1 MAVSK
6 FVQRKVEEERSRS
19 SSADMPG
26 KGTVSP
32 FVQMKAEQ
40 EKARQQYA
48 EELRPL
54 LTEQHSIAMSQRA
67 KSGSFGGSGGGRR
80 YTQGFT
86 GKRWSTHNEGDR
98 ISELLLGSQN
108 GGKQEPEP
116 LSWRDIFA
124 SYLGGGDSSL
134 PANNTTAAIQG
145 IRQNEESIRK
155 DIANREQIEQRKTER
170 QRELAALSRVHPWI
184 ASAASVGSSMLGGT
198 DILQQL
204 VDMNAVGESIPR
216 ENLSPSEATETIRG
230 GVSQDMGTVGKLLY
244 GTVMSGVDS
253 VTAGALGGGVPF
265 VGGGILAGNA
275 ASSTMNDIKAK
286 GGSDQQAVIG
296 GVASG
301 VFEALFEN
309 LSIGQL
315 DALKE
320 LPVDSAKTLIQNLVK
335 SMVTNASEEAAT
347 ELANTIFDSLY
358 MKELSSYSLAVKR
371 YLANGAS
378 ETEARDRAKKDAA
391 LQIAESALSGA
402 LMGVG
407 MGAVGSGIG
416 ALNNGTWQDSSR
428 LNAQKDGIAPGD
440 TGIPLETETP
450 ATGRETAHGEAA
462 ESGIIPFDSSE
473 AQNLTSAKGVVNGY
487 GMSFRQFIDNA
498 KSLGNAVRF
507 YFGKVSDTLG
517 AQIRT
522 VVGKNVSGYNIV
534 MRSDEV
540 SHTLRSHGNE
550 TYEAKRGQLAVT
562 PDALARLPEI
572 FNHPDEIVLLDK
584 KDYAGRTAF
593 EARKWI
599 DGYMVAVVGISDGK
613 HSIEVDSVRIINKKA
628 PPATVDETGT
638 SPDHTSETGGRPALS
653 DTTIPQRDG
662 AVNKEA
668 AVPTSDG
675 QASPK
680 GTVDTVVSS
689 ATSETTIP
697 QEAGAVNGE
706 PGSRAEMYVQRLE
719 RRGVAPVQAEQMGMW
734 LAETERG
741 GRLTAMQAQ
750 MIEGEPEA
758 RALLEILRARNDTKN
773 TAGGISDGQEAG
785 AQPQSG
791 GGDDLHSGD
800 RGRVPGVGTGGEA
813 GGLAGAAEGRINPD
827 QLRTAG
833 ERQNRVHALRPE
845 PVSTRAL
852 GLTTGTEEATVMRV
866 PPQAYDAQLQAA
878 ERSFQAAGYQANFV
892 IGQLRVNTRSGTVRV
907 NGAVQGTQVY
917 IRADDPNWTVDQIA
931 NHERFHIEAARDPGL
946 VKRVR
951 EKILSRFSEEQFNRV
966 VETYI
971 QKLRGIIDIPENGTQ
986 AERDAALMDILEE
999 IFADAYGNKNSFTPE
1014 TAQYMETVRETVR
1027 DWSGARPQET
1037 AAATERTTGPPSERY
1052 SYAGDVSGLNT
1063 PESYATIETNQLNKG
1078 EISNERYQTEED
1090 REAFRGRCAQARYR
1104 IEETG
1109 DTAYGYRPVHL
1120 RSAQQ
1125 NARSVQEELGRLGV
1139 PCFIHDGEIEANK
1152 DGRTFRHATGEA
1164 ATLDKSVVGISNTV
1178 SLPARN
1184 VAGHEAF
1191 HYWSR
1196 GIRGQEYAELLLDN
1210 LDFSSEDVR
1219 YYASIVQEDHFE
1231 GKIDLSDDMQRARYL
1246 EELCAYLSGDIH
1258 EGAHEAELRR
1268 MFRDYDA
1275 VKAAWEALAAR
1286 EEQLGDM
1293 RYEYAVERG
1302 DLASAEDMLGQ
1313 KAVERGYT
1321 GDDSWRMNH
1330 RAPKRGDDTAVEF
1343 YQLDRAYG
1351 EDIYGQQAADWYGD
1365 GYDFDQ
1371 KAAAVIRRA
1380 KGDPDALVDVY
1391 RAVPKTVQD
1400 THLRNGDWVTITR
1413 EYAVMHGSR
1422 ELGGDFRII
1431 REKVPA
1437 KYLYGNGDS
1446 IHEYGYDNG
1455 RGQVYQ
1461 NAVGNAKEA
1470 GVTYDDSGRLIP
1482 LSERYDPNNADPRYS
1497 AEGGERRKTARDT
1510 LRQKLEEMF
1519 PAGKGSKREMNTLIR
1534 DVIDGGGT
1542 SLSTQERMDRAF
1554 NTLLE
1559 TARVQDA
1566 VDSDAA
1572 EVAGELRGR
1581 RIYVPAEVKAEF
1593 GRNWKR
1599 TIRHA
1604 FSVGIYLTNDVNA
1617 SDVETVYEKLS
1628 TRFAGPFVEGVTDRA
1643 AMIETMIH
1651 VMEGVA
1657 EKIPRKEVSLLED
1670 IQRWGGPASEDAFRT
1685 TYRAMFDTAVEAY
1698 RTELKDISA
1707 EEKAQRLTELEQ
1719 REAKLREYLDNAR
1732 ETLRRRA
1739 VETGEPVPPQ
1749 ALGTDSAGK
1758 PRSIDDY
1765 LAEKASE
1772 AEEARV
1778 KRLRNIPKTE
1788 FEGTES
1794 LRKIGVRIE
1803 GTVTDYW
1810 GAESMRK
1817 SEASLR
1823 LIRNEIKRA
1832 EKRLR
1837 ATPAEKKFASDMV
1850 AGIYPQEYIPAKMDR
1865 ETVMELADY
1874 YMAERAMDTGM
1885 IRQKKRDISRL
1896 LDERMAALF
1905 KDSDRYKPSSAA
1917 VLNHRTPQRNMLK
1930 IFGDQQGRIINQ
1942 AIFDPVSVN
1951 EAERIRWTNK
1961 QFDQVRTFTG
1971 KDGKASALSKTERA
1985 AVQNAIEGKALEEML
2000 AGMEMGESIKRV
2012 GENIRNNPDSPQ
2024 NYAWEFAL
2032 RPGEEKLAQRYAR
2045 WLETKEALDSGELD
2059 SVKVENAAG
2068 KYTQMFDDYYEAIND
2083 FLVSHG
2089 YDPIGFIKGYAP
2101 HLQPEETANLL
2112 DKALRSL
2119 GVNTDVTT
2127 LPTAIA
2133 GQTADFKPG
2142 KKWNPYFLT
2151 RQTDTAQ
2158 ADIVAGFESYV
2169 QYLGEVLYHTDD
2181 IMRVRRMS
2189 EHIRKTYAPEEI
2201 RIAIEQAEDMRW
2213 RPTEEKEA
2221 FLRDRGELS
2230 RGKSVTPEQVSEMV
2244 EDYITKQFKAI
2255 DEKKKYGTLV
2265 PWLDNYANIL
2275 AGKQSLADRGS
2286 EYGMGRGI
2294 LNVGNRLTRIF
2305 ARAQVAG
2312 NLSSALNQTSQLP
2325 QIIAE
2330 NGAVNTVEALRDML
2344 TGKLR
2349 KAGFAQ
2355 ESDLL
2360 TGKDGI
2366 HFIAYTP
2373 GDMVMNALFTP
2384 AGWADT
2390 MVSTLAVRGAY
2401 LKAVKSGLSHQAAM
2415 RAADSFATNVMGSRA
2430 KGSRPLAFE
2439 SKNPVS
2445 QMAHVFQLEVLNS
2458 WEHLCQDLPR
2468 DFREIQQTYGKDKAV
2483 AALVGIIVKTLLS
2496 AFVLNRLSEEL
2507 YGGTPAQF
2515 DLLGLTSNFIA
2526 SGQGLTTNR
2535 WIRTVL
2541 DNGLEK
2547 LTGRRLF
2554 RTEDTDDGG
2563 FDVGAA
2569 FGELGGNISNDL
2581 PFVRNVSGLMG
2592 WGDQTLPWPDIYGGV
2607 SDVGRAIS
2615 ADGLF
2620 SGRTAEELFDL
2631 AAQLV
2636 PGGRQLSKTVKGAAT
2651 MARGGRVYGWGD
2663 KARLQYPVE
2672 SSPLK
2677 WGQAVLFGNNALEES
2692 RAYWAGG
2699 GEGGLSA
2706 KQTARW
2712 KALTEHGV
2720 GRQEAFDAIREV
2732 SEADGWLD
2740 KVREIADAPWNDDM
2754 KEMLL
2759 EDSVSEVQYK
2769 RWGAAQKAGV
2779 KLITYTDFLD
2789 RAYRAARRRT
2799 GKDSASPSQE
2809 DVSSALEAAKLTDR
2823 QRTAI
2828 WNSYGWKRESP
2839 WE

>member
-1 MAVSK
+1 MDE
-6 FVQRKVEEERSRS
+6 F
-19 SSADMPG
+19 
-26 KGTVSP
+26 T
-32 FVQMKAEQ
+32 
-40 EKARQQYA
+40 
-48 EELRPL
+48 
-54 LTEQHSIAMSQRA
+54 
-67 KSGSFGGSGGGRR
+67 KSYLNKRNGQKSSGGGKASTALRISQEEQEAAGGDDFTREYLARR
-80 YTQGFT
+80 QTVRQKNAVPSETASRQKVQTVTERRAAEVESQPEAYIGPAWAQDMARRRKPTETAPASPTAQWERQKQEQYKKQYPEADWGKIAGGTALLGLDEIARAGGATLSMAEGLVTKPLGYVLGDPELYKKGLFYTL
-86 GKRWSTHNEGDR
+86 NEGVKR
-98 ISELLLGSQN
+98 ETEANQEKYHQEFAKAGKAGELIETFG
-108 GGKQEPEP
+108 
-116 LSWRDIFA
+116 
-124 SYLGGGDSSL
+124 
-134 PANNTTAAIQG
+134 PATV
-145 IRQNEESIRK
+145 
-155 DIANREQIEQRKTER
+155 
-170 QRELAALSRVHPWI
+170 AALPQ
-184 ASAASVGSSMLGGT
+184 AALAYLTAGQSLMA
-198 DILQQL
+198 QQ
-204 VDMNAVGESIPR
+204 
-216 ENLSPSEATETIRG
+216 
-230 GVSQDMGTVGKLLY
+230 
-244 GTVMSGVDS
+244 
-253 VTAGALGGGVPF
+253 TAGALTAASTAAQTVGRGAKVAQTVTAALKAMGANPSFQYSLINTIGGEYEQAKADGADDLHAYTYAALAGLMNSAVE
-265 VGGGILAGNA
+265 VGGGIDVLPEVGK
-275 ASSTMNDIKAK
+275 SGIREWVDTMLDEGKEEVIQGAI
-286 GGSDQQAVIG
+286 SQLVQAVVYGKDNPIVSLTDREAVINPSRAAEEFAG
-296 GVASG
+296 G
-301 VFEALFEN
+301 
-309 LSIGQL
+309 
-315 DALKE
+315 
-320 LPVDSAKTLIQNLVK
+320 
-335 SMVTNASEEAAT
+335 
-347 ELANTIFDSLY
+347 
-358 MKELSSYSLAVKR
+358 AVVGGI
-371 YLANGAS
+371 LGGG
-378 ETEARDRAKKDAA
+378 
-391 LQIAESALSGA
+391 QIAVNKALGRQS
-402 LMGVG
+402 V
-407 MGAVGSGIG
+407 
-416 ALNNGTWQDSSR
+416 
-428 LNAQKDGIAPGD
+428 PGD
-440 TGIPLETETP
+440 TGIPAETETP
-450 ATGRETAHGEAA
+450 ATGRETASGGAV

-473 AQNLTSAKGVVNGY
+473 AQNLTSAKGVVSGH

-517 AQIRT
+517 AQIGT

-534 MRSDEV
+534 IRSDEV
-540 SHTLRSHGNE
+540 SHTLRSHGNKA
-550 TYEAKRGQLAVT
+550 YEAKRGQLPVT
-562 PDALARLPEI
+562 PDALVRLPEI
-572 FNHPDEIVLLDK
+572 FNRPDEIVLLDK

-593 EARKWI
+593 EVRKWI

-628 PPATVDETGT
+628 PPATVDETRT

-653 DTTIPQRDG
+653 DTTIPQGDG
-662 AVNKEA
+662 AVNKKE
-668 AVPTSDG
+668 
-675 QASPK
+675 
-680 GTVDTVVSS
+680 GTPSKVNALSS
-689 ATSETTIP
+689 ANTSTSETSEPVPSDTRIP
-697 QEAGAVNGE
+697 QKSGAVNGE
-706 PGSRAEMYVQRLE
+706 TDSRAEMYVRRLE

-1125 NARSVQEELGRLGV
+1125 NARSVQEELSRLGV

-1152 DGRTFRHATGEA
+1152 DGRTFRHATREA

-1219 YYASIVQEDHFE
+1219 YYAAIIQEDHFG
-1231 GKIDLSDDMQRARYL
+1231 GKIDLSDDVQRARYL

-1343 YQLDRAYG
+1343 YHLDQAYG
-1351 EDIYGQQAADWYGD
+1351 QDIYGRQAADWYGD
-1365 GYDFDQ
+1365 GYEFDQ

-1380 KGDPDALVDVY
+1380 KGDPDAVVDVY

-1422 ELGGDFRII
+1422 ELDGDFRII

-1461 NAVGNAKEA
+1461 NAVGNAKET
-1470 GVTYDDSGRLIP
+1470 GVTYDDGGRLIP

-1497 AEGGERRKTARDT
+1497 AEGTERRKTARDT

-1519 PAGKGSKREMNTLIR
+1519 PAGEGSKREMNTLIR

-1542 SLSTQERMDRAF
+1542 SLSAQERMDRAF
-1554 NTLLE
+1554 DTLLE

-2699 GEGGLSA
+2699 GGGGLSA

-2712 KALTEHGV
+2712 KALTEHGA

-2740 KVREIADAPWNDDM
+2740 KVREIADAPWNDDI

-2769 RWGAAQKAGV
+2769 RWRAAQKAGV

>member
-48 EELRPL
+48 DELRPL
-54 LTEQHSIAMSQRA
+54 LVKQHSAAMSQRA
-67 KSGSFGGSGGGRR
+67 KGGSFGGSTGGNR
-80 YTQGFT
+80 YTQGFS
-86 GKRWSTHNEGDR
+86 GKRWSTHNEGER
-98 ISELLLGSQN
+98 IAELLLGSQN
-108 GGKQEPEP
+108 GGKKEPEP
-116 LSWRDIFA
+116 LSWRDIAA
-124 SYLGGGDSSL
+124 SYAGGGDSSL
-134 PANNTTAAIQG
+134 PANNTTAAIKG

-155 DIANREQIEQRKTER
+155 DIANREKIEQRKAER
-170 QRELAALSRVHPWI
+170 QREFAALSRVHPWI
-184 ASAASVGSSMLGGT
+184 TSAASVGSSMLGGT
-198 DILQQL
+198 DLLQQL

-230 GVSQDMGTVGKLLY
+230 GVSQNMGTVGKLLY

-275 ASSTMNDIKAK
+275 ASSAMNDIKAR

-320 LPVDSAKTLIQNLVK
+320 LPVDSAKTLFQNLVK

-358 MKELSSYSLAVKR
+358 MKELSSYSSAVKR
-371 YLANGAS
+371 YLTDGAS
-378 ETEARDRAKKDAA
+378 EAEARGRAKKDAA

-416 ALNNGTWQDSSR
+416 ALNNGTWQNSSH
-428 LNAQKDGIAPGD
+428 LNVQEAATAPGD
-440 TGIPLETETP
+440 TRISPETETP
-450 ATGRETAHGEAA
+450 AAGRETAHGGAVNENGLTALTEQERVNLSSGKRNKVVETFREAVDFVRNA
-462 ESGIIPFDSSE
+462 LSNKQTSERAYLGKVPDATARLVFNETGIDI
-473 AQNLTSAKGVVNGY
+473 TGY
-487 GMSFRQFIDNA
+487 
-498 KSLGNAVRF
+498 NAVLSGENVRHI
-507 YFGKVSDTLG
+507 
-517 AQIRT
+517 IRRHGGT
-522 VVGKNVSGYNIV
+522 A
-534 MRSDEV
+534 E
-540 SHTLRSHGNE
+540 TLR
-550 TYEAKRGQLAVT
+550 GQGAVT
-562 PDALARLPEI
+562 EEDIARIPEIISEPDRVRISDKPDAR
-572 FNHPDEIVLLDK
+572 
-584 KDYAGRTAF
+584 GRTALIF
-593 EARKWI
+593 EKRFGDNYI
-599 DGYMVAVVGISDGK
+599 TVQAVSDGT
-613 HSIEVDSVRIINKKA
+613 HSIQTDTLFKQIKKNPQGTEYYDTGRDA
-628 PPATVDETGT
+628 GPAHNVQNVPPQG
-638 SPDHTSETGGRPALS
+638 SSEF
-653 DTTIPQRDG
+653 TIPQRD
-662 AVNKEA
+662 
-668 AVPTSDG
+668 
-675 QASPK
+675 
-680 GTVDTVVSS
+680 
-689 ATSETTIP
+689 
-697 QEAGAVNGE
+697 GAVNGE
-706 PGSRAEMYVQRLE
+706 PGSRAELYTRRLE

-734 LAETERG
+734 LAEIERG
-741 GRLTAMQAQ
+741 GQLTAVQEQ

-758 RALLEILRARNDTKN
+758 RALLEFLRGRNDTQTEN
-773 TAGGISDGQEAG
+773 GGILNGQETG

-791 GGDDLHSGD
+791 GNDLYGGDG
-800 RGRVPGVGTGGEA
+800 GRVPGIRTGGEA
-813 GGLAGAAEGRINPD
+813 GGLAGAAEGRINTD
-827 QLRTAG
+827 QLRTAS

-845 PVSTRAL
+845 PVSTREL
-852 GLTTGTEEATVMRV
+852 GLTTGTEEATVMLV
-866 PPQAYDAQLQAA
+866 PREAYDTQLKTV
-878 ERSFQAAGYQANFV
+878 ERSFQAAGYQVSFV
-892 IGQLRVNTRSGTVRV
+892 IGQLRADTRGGTIRV
-907 NGAVQGTQVY
+907 SGAVQGDQVY

-931 NHERFHIEAARDPGL
+931 SHERFHIEAVRDPGL
-946 VKRVR
+946 VSRVR

-986 AERDAALMDILEE
+986 AERDEALLGILEE
-999 IFADAYGNKNSFTPE
+999 IFADAYGDKNTFTPE
-1014 TAQYMETVRETVR
+1014 TSQYTEVVRETIR
-1027 DWSGARPQET
+1027 ERSGARPQET

-1078 EISNERYQTEED
+1078 EISNERYQAAEA
-1090 REAFRGRCAQARYR
+1090 REAFLERCVQARYQV
-1104 IEETG
+1104 EEAGETV
-1109 DTAYGYRPVHL
+1109 YGYRPVHL

-1125 NARSVQEELGRLGV
+1125 NARSVQEELNRLGV

-1152 DGRTFRHATGEA
+1152 DGRTFRHDTREA

-1196 GIRGQEYAELLLDN
+1196 GVQGQEYAELLLDN

-1219 YYASIVQEDHFE
+1219 YYAGIVQEDHFG

-1275 VKAAWEALAAR
+1275 VKAAWESLA
-1286 EEQLGDM
+1286 E
-1293 RYEYAVERG
+1293 
-1302 DLASAEDMLGQ
+1302 
-1313 KAVERGYT
+1313 
-1321 GDDSWRMNH
+1321 
-1330 RAPKRGDDTAVEF
+1330 
-1343 YQLDRAYG
+1343 
-1351 EDIYGQQAADWYGD
+1351 
-1365 GYDFDQ
+1365 
-1371 KAAAVIRRA
+1371 
-1380 KGDPDALVDVY
+1380 
-1391 RAVPKTVQD
+1391 KT
-1400 THLRNGDWVTITR
+1400 
-1413 EYAVMHGSR
+1413 
-1422 ELGGDFRII
+1422 
-1431 REKVPA
+1431 
-1437 KYLYGNGDS
+1437 
-1446 IHEYGYDNG
+1446 
-1455 RGQVYQ
+1455 
-1461 NAVGNAKEA
+1461 KEA
-1470 GVTYDDSGRLIP
+1470 GITPSPAASDPEGLVLSTPASKASIADIISLVKDDAGSLIP

-1542 SLSTQERMDRAF
+1542 SLSAQERMDRAF

-1559 TARVQDA
+1559 TARVQNA
-1566 VDSDAA
+1566 VNSDAA
-1572 EVAGELRGR
+1572 EVAGDLRGR
-1581 RIYVPAEVKAEF
+1581 RIYVPEEVKAEF
-1593 GRNWKR
+1593 GDDWN
-1599 TIRHA
+1599 
-1604 FSVGIYLTNDVNA
+1604 SVRRQAMGAGIYLVNDSGAPGVDMVFA
-1617 SDVETVYEKLS
+1617 ELS
-1628 TRFAGPFVEGVTDRA
+1628 ARFAGPFAEGVTDRA
-1643 AMIETMIH
+1643 AMIETMLQTARNGRGEEIT
-1651 VMEGVA
+1651 
-1657 EKIPRKEVSLLED
+1657 LLEEA
-1670 IQRWGGPASEDAFRT
+1670 RRLGGEGSEDAFRT
-1685 TYRAMFDTAVEAY
+1685 AYRSMFDTAVEAY
-1698 RTELKDISA
+1698 RTELLNISA
-1707 EEKAQRLTELEQ
+1707 EEKTQRLAELDRQ
-1719 REAKLREYLDNAR
+1719 EAKLREYIENAR
-1732 ETLRRRA
+1732 ETLRQRA
-1739 VETGEPVPPQ
+1739 VDTGEAVPAQ
-1749 ALGTDSAGK
+1749 ALGTDSTGK

-1772 AEEARV
+1772 AEAARTR
-1778 KRLRNIPKTE
+1778 RLRNIPKTE
-1788 FEGTES
+1788 FEGTEN

-1850 AGIYPQEYIPAKMDR
+1850 AGVYTLEYIPAKMDR

-1930 IFGDQQGRIINQ
+1930 IFGDRQGRIINE

-1951 EAERIRWTNK
+1951 EAERIRWTNR

-1971 KDGKASALSKTERA
+1971 RDGKASALNKAERA
-1985 AVQNAIEGKALEEML
+1985 AVQNTIEGKALEEML
-2000 AGMEMGESIKRV
+2000 AGMELGESIKRV

-2024 NYAWEFAL
+2024 NFAWEFAL
-2032 RPGEEKLAQRYAR
+2032 RPSEEKLAQRYAR
-2045 WLETKEALDSGELD
+2045 WLETKEALDSGALD
-2059 SVKVENAAG
+2059 SVKVENAAM

-2101 HLQPEETANLL
+2101 HLQPEEAANLL

-2151 RQTDTAQ
+2151 RQTDIAQ

-2201 RIAIEQAEDMRW
+2201 RVAIEQAEYIRW
-2213 RPTEEKEA
+2213 RSTAEKEA
-2221 FLRDRGELS
+2221 FLRDCGELP

-2244 EDYITKQFKAI
+2244 EDYITRQFKAI

-2330 NGAVNTVEALRDML
+2330 NGAVNTAEALRDMI
-2344 TGKLR
+2344 TGNLR

-2366 HFIAYTP
+2366 HFIVYTP
-2373 GDMVMNALFTP
+2373 GDMVMNVLFTP

-2401 LKAVKSGLSHQAAM
+2401 LKAVKSGMSHQAAM
-2415 RAADSFATNVMGSRA
+2415 KAADSFAANIMGSRA

-2458 WEHLCQDLPR
+2458 WEHLSQDLPR

-2483 AALVGIIVKTLLS
+2483 AALAGVIVKALLS

-2507 YGGTPAQF
+2507 YGGTPAPF

-2526 SGQGLTTNR
+2526 SGQSLTTNQ

-2541 DNGLEK
+2541 DNGLEE

-2554 RTEDTDDGG
+2554 RTEDTDSGG

-2569 FGELGGNISNDL
+2569 FGELGRNISNDL
-2581 PFVRNVSGLMG
+2581 PFVRNISGLMG

-2607 SDVGRAIS
+2607 SDVGKAAA

-2631 AAQLV
+2631 AAQLI
-2636 PGGRQLSKTVKGAAT
+2636 PGGRQISKTVKGAAT

-2672 SSPLK
+2672 ASPFK
-2677 WGQAVLFGNNALEES
+2677 WGQAVLFGTNALEES
-2692 RAYWAGG
+2692 REYWLDG

-2712 KALTEHGV
+2712 KALMGN
-2720 GRQEAFDAIREV
+2720 GANGQEAFDAIKEV
-2732 SEADGWLD
+2732 SEAEGWLA
-2740 KVREIADAPWNDDM
+2740 KVREIAEAPWNDDM

-2759 EDSVSEVQYK
+2759 EDSISETQYK
-2769 RWGAAQKAGV
+2769 RWRAAQKAGV
-2779 KLITYTDFLD
+2779 KLIAYTDFLD
-2789 RAYRAARRRT
+2789 RAYREARKRT
-2799 GKDSASPSQE
+2799 GEDSASPSQE
-2809 DVSSALEAAKLTDR
+2809 DVEKALESAKLTDR

-2839 WE
+2839 WG

>member
-1 MAVSK
+1 MDE
-6 FVQRKVEEERSRS
+6 F
-19 SSADMPG
+19 
-26 KGTVSP
+26 T
-32 FVQMKAEQ
+32 
-40 EKARQQYA
+40 
-48 EELRPL
+48 
-54 LTEQHSIAMSQRA
+54 
-67 KSGSFGGSGGGRR
+67 KSYLNKRNGQKSSGGGKASTALRISQEEQEAAGGDDFTREYLARR
-80 YTQGFT
+80 QTVRQKNAVPSETASRQKVQTVTERRAAEVESQPEAYIGPAWAQDMARRRKPTETAPASPTAQWERQKQEQYKKQYPEADWGKIAGGTALLGLDEIARAGGATLSMAEGLVTKPLGYVLGDPELYKKGLFYTL
-86 GKRWSTHNEGDR
+86 NEGVKR
-98 ISELLLGSQN
+98 ETEANQEKYHQEFAKAGKAGELIETFG
-108 GGKQEPEP
+108 
-116 LSWRDIFA
+116 
-124 SYLGGGDSSL
+124 
-134 PANNTTAAIQG
+134 PATV
-145 IRQNEESIRK
+145 
-155 DIANREQIEQRKTER
+155 
-170 QRELAALSRVHPWI
+170 AALPQ
-184 ASAASVGSSMLGGT
+184 AALAYLTAGQSLMA
-198 DILQQL
+198 QQ
-204 VDMNAVGESIPR
+204 
-216 ENLSPSEATETIRG
+216 
-230 GVSQDMGTVGKLLY
+230 
-244 GTVMSGVDS
+244 
-253 VTAGALGGGVPF
+253 TAGALTAASTAAQTVGRGAKVAQTVTAALKAMGANPSFQYSLINTIGGEYEQAKADGADDLHAYTYAALAGLMNSAVE
-265 VGGGILAGNA
+265 VGGGIDVLPEVGK
-275 ASSTMNDIKAK
+275 SGIREWVDTMLDEGKEEVIQGAI
-286 GGSDQQAVIG
+286 SQLVQAVVYGKDNPIVSLTDREAVINPSRAAEEFAG
-296 GVASG
+296 G
-301 VFEALFEN
+301 
-309 LSIGQL
+309 
-315 DALKE
+315 
-320 LPVDSAKTLIQNLVK
+320 
-335 SMVTNASEEAAT
+335 
-347 ELANTIFDSLY
+347 
-358 MKELSSYSLAVKR
+358 AVVGGI
-371 YLANGAS
+371 LGGG
-378 ETEARDRAKKDAA
+378 
-391 LQIAESALSGA
+391 QIAVNKALGRQS
-402 LMGVG
+402 V
-407 MGAVGSGIG
+407 
-416 ALNNGTWQDSSR
+416 
-428 LNAQKDGIAPGD
+428 PGD
-440 TGIPLETETP
+440 TGIPAETETP
-450 ATGRETAHGEAA
+450 ATGRETASGGAV

-653 DTTIPQRDG
+653 DTTIPQGDG
-662 AVNKEA
+662 AVNKKE
-668 AVPTSDG
+668 
-675 QASPK
+675 
-680 GTVDTVVSS
+680 GTPSKVNALSS
-689 ATSETTIP
+689 ANTSTSETSEPVPSDTRIP
-697 QEAGAVNGE
+697 QKSGAVNGE

-719 RRGVAPVQAEQMGMW
+719 RRGVAPVQAEKMGMW
-734 LAETERG
+734 LAEAERG
-741 GRLTAMQAQ
+741 GRLTAMQEQ

-1125 NARSVQEELGRLGV
+1125 NARSVQEELSRLGV

-1152 DGRTFRHATGEA
+1152 DGRTFRHATREA

-1219 YYASIVQEDHFE
+1219 YYAAIIQEDHFG
-1231 GKIDLSDDMQRARYL
+1231 GKIDLSDDVQRARYL

-1572 EVAGELRGR
+1572 EIAGELRDR
-1581 RIYVPAEVKAEF
+1581 RIYVPEEVKAEF
-1593 GRNWKR
+1593 GDDWN
-1599 TIRHA
+1599 
-1604 FSVGIYLTNDVNA
+1604 SVRRQAMGAGIYLVNDSGAPGV
-1617 SDVETVYEKLS
+1617 DVVFAELS
-1628 TRFAGPFVEGVTDRA
+1628 ARFGGPFAESVTDRA
-1643 AMIETMIH
+1643 AMIETMLQAARNGRGEEIT
-1651 VMEGVA
+1651 
-1657 EKIPRKEVSLLED
+1657 LLED
-1670 IQRWGGPASEDAFRT
+1670 ARRLGGAGSEDAFRT

-2294 LNVGNRLTRIF
+2294 LNVGNRLTWIF

-2699 GEGGLSA
+2699 GGGGLSA

-2712 KALTEHGV
+2712 KALTEHGA

-2740 KVREIADAPWNDDM
+2740 KVREIADAPWNDDI

-2769 RWGAAQKAGV
+2769 RWRAAQKAGV

>member
-1 MAVSK
+1 MDE
-6 FVQRKVEEERSRS
+6 F
-19 SSADMPG
+19 
-26 KGTVSP
+26 T
-32 FVQMKAEQ
+32 
-40 EKARQQYA
+40 
-48 EELRPL
+48 
-54 LTEQHSIAMSQRA
+54 
-67 KSGSFGGSGGGRR
+67 KSYLNKRNGQKSSGGGKASTALRISQEEQEAAGGDDFTREYLARR
-80 YTQGFT
+80 QTVRQKNAVPSETASRQKVQTVTERRATEVESQPEAYIGPAWAQDMARRRKPTETAPASPTAQWERQKQEQYKKQYPEADWGKIAGGTALLGLDEIARAGGATLSMAEGLVTKPLGYVLGDPELYKKGLFYTL
-86 GKRWSTHNEGDR
+86 NEGVKR
-98 ISELLLGSQN
+98 ETEANQEKYHQEFAKAGKAGELIETFG
-108 GGKQEPEP
+108 
-116 LSWRDIFA
+116 
-124 SYLGGGDSSL
+124 
-134 PANNTTAAIQG
+134 PATV
-145 IRQNEESIRK
+145 
-155 DIANREQIEQRKTER
+155 
-170 QRELAALSRVHPWI
+170 AALPQ
-184 ASAASVGSSMLGGT
+184 AALAYLTAGQSLMA
-198 DILQQL
+198 QQ
-204 VDMNAVGESIPR
+204 
-216 ENLSPSEATETIRG
+216 
-230 GVSQDMGTVGKLLY
+230 
-244 GTVMSGVDS
+244 
-253 VTAGALGGGVPF
+253 TAGALTAASTAAQTVGRGAKVAQTVTAALKAMGANPSFQYSLINTIGGEYEQAKADGADDLHAYTYAALAGLMNSAVE
-265 VGGGILAGNA
+265 VGGGIDVLPEVGK
-275 ASSTMNDIKAK
+275 SGIREWVDTMLDEGKEEVIQGAI
-286 GGSDQQAVIG
+286 SQLVQAVVYGKDNPIVSLTDREAVINPSRAAEEFAG
-296 GVASG
+296 G
-301 VFEALFEN
+301 
-309 LSIGQL
+309 
-315 DALKE
+315 
-320 LPVDSAKTLIQNLVK
+320 
-335 SMVTNASEEAAT
+335 
-347 ELANTIFDSLY
+347 
-358 MKELSSYSLAVKR
+358 AVVGGI
-371 YLANGAS
+371 LGGG
-378 ETEARDRAKKDAA
+378 
-391 LQIAESALSGA
+391 QIAVNKALGRQS
-402 LMGVG
+402 V
-407 MGAVGSGIG
+407 
-416 ALNNGTWQDSSR
+416 
-428 LNAQKDGIAPGD
+428 PGD
-440 TGIPLETETP
+440 TGIPAETETP
-450 ATGRETAHGEAA
+450 ATGRETASGGAV

-473 AQNLTSAKGVVNGY
+473 AQNLTSAKGVVSGH

-517 AQIRT
+517 AQIGT

-534 MRSDEV
+534 IRSDEV
-540 SHTLRSHGNE
+540 SHTLRSHGNKA
-550 TYEAKRGQLAVT
+550 YEAKRGQLPVT
-562 PDALARLPEI
+562 PDALVRLPEI
-572 FNHPDEIVLLDK
+572 FNRPDEIVLLDK

-593 EARKWI
+593 EVRKWI

-628 PPATVDETGT
+628 PPATVDETRT

-653 DTTIPQRDG
+653 DTTIPQGDG
-662 AVNKEA
+662 AVNKKE
-668 AVPTSDG
+668 
-675 QASPK
+675 
-680 GTVDTVVSS
+680 GTPSKVNALSS
-689 ATSETTIP
+689 ANTSTSETSEPVPSDTRIP
-697 QEAGAVNGE
+697 QKSGAVNGE
-706 PGSRAEMYVQRLE
+706 TDSRAEMYVRRLE

-1125 NARSVQEELGRLGV
+1125 NARSVQEELSRLGV

-1152 DGRTFRHATGEA
+1152 DGRTFRHATREA

-1219 YYASIVQEDHFE
+1219 YYAAIIQEDHFG
-1231 GKIDLSDDMQRARYL
+1231 GKIDLSDDVQRARYL

-1343 YQLDRAYG
+1343 YHLDQAYG
-1351 EDIYGQQAADWYGD
+1351 QDIYGRQAADWYGD
-1365 GYDFDQ
+1365 GYEFDQ

-1380 KGDPDALVDVY
+1380 KGDPDAVVDVY

-1422 ELGGDFRII
+1422 ELDGDFRII

-1461 NAVGNAKEA
+1461 NAVGNAKET
-1470 GVTYDDSGRLIP
+1470 GVTYDDGGRLIP

-1497 AEGGERRKTARDT
+1497 AEGTERRKTARDT

-1519 PAGKGSKREMNTLIR
+1519 PAGEGSKREMNTLIR

-1542 SLSTQERMDRAF
+1542 SLSAQERMDRAF

-2699 GEGGLSA
+2699 GGGGLSA

-2712 KALTEHGV
+2712 KALTEHGA

-2740 KVREIADAPWNDDM
+2740 KVREIADAPWNDDI

-2769 RWGAAQKAGV
+2769 RWRAAQKAGV

>member
-1 MAVSK
+1 MDE
-6 FVQRKVEEERSRS
+6 F
-19 SSADMPG
+19 
-26 KGTVSP
+26 T
-32 FVQMKAEQ
+32 
-40 EKARQQYA
+40 
-48 EELRPL
+48 
-54 LTEQHSIAMSQRA
+54 
-67 KSGSFGGSGGGRR
+67 KSYLNKRNGQKSSGGGKASTALRISQEEQEAAGGDDFTREYLARR
-80 YTQGFT
+80 QTVRQKNAVPSETASRQKVQTVTERRATEVESQPEAYIGPAWAQDMARRRKPTETAPASPTAQWERQKQEQYKKQYPEADWGKIAGGTALLGLDEIARAGGATLSMAEGLVTKPLGYVLGDPELYKKGLFYTL
-86 GKRWSTHNEGDR
+86 NEGVKR
-98 ISELLLGSQN
+98 ETEANQEKYHQEFAKAGKAGELIETFG
-108 GGKQEPEP
+108 
-116 LSWRDIFA
+116 
-124 SYLGGGDSSL
+124 
-134 PANNTTAAIQG
+134 PATV
-145 IRQNEESIRK
+145 
-155 DIANREQIEQRKTER
+155 
-170 QRELAALSRVHPWI
+170 AALPQ
-184 ASAASVGSSMLGGT
+184 AALAYLTAGQSLMA
-198 DILQQL
+198 QQ
-204 VDMNAVGESIPR
+204 
-216 ENLSPSEATETIRG
+216 
-230 GVSQDMGTVGKLLY
+230 
-244 GTVMSGVDS
+244 
-253 VTAGALGGGVPF
+253 TAGALTAASTAAQTVGRGAKVAQTVTAALKAMGANPSFQYSLINTIGGEYEQAKADGADDLHAYTYAALAGLMNSAVE
-265 VGGGILAGNA
+265 VGGGIDVLPEVGK
-275 ASSTMNDIKAK
+275 SGIREWVDTMLDEGKEEVIQGAI
-286 GGSDQQAVIG
+286 SQLVQAVVYGKDNPIVSLTDREAVINPSRAAEEFAG
-296 GVASG
+296 G
-301 VFEALFEN
+301 
-309 LSIGQL
+309 
-315 DALKE
+315 
-320 LPVDSAKTLIQNLVK
+320 
-335 SMVTNASEEAAT
+335 
-347 ELANTIFDSLY
+347 
-358 MKELSSYSLAVKR
+358 AVVGGI
-371 YLANGAS
+371 LGGG
-378 ETEARDRAKKDAA
+378 
-391 LQIAESALSGA
+391 QIAVNKALGRQS
-402 LMGVG
+402 V
-407 MGAVGSGIG
+407 
-416 ALNNGTWQDSSR
+416 
-428 LNAQKDGIAPGD
+428 PGD
-440 TGIPLETETP
+440 TGIPAETETP
-450 ATGRETAHGEAA
+450 ATGRETASGGAV

-473 AQNLTSAKGVVNGY
+473 AQNLTSAKGVVSGH

-517 AQIRT
+517 AQIGT

-534 MRSDEV
+534 IRSDEV
-540 SHTLRSHGNE
+540 SHTLRSHGNKA
-550 TYEAKRGQLAVT
+550 YEAKRGQLPVT
-562 PDALARLPEI
+562 PDALVRLPEI
-572 FNHPDEIVLLDK
+572 FNRPDEIVLLDK

-593 EARKWI
+593 EVRKWI

-628 PPATVDETGT
+628 PPATVDETRT

-653 DTTIPQRDG
+653 DTTIPQGDG
-662 AVNKEA
+662 AVNKKE
-668 AVPTSDG
+668 
-675 QASPK
+675 
-680 GTVDTVVSS
+680 GTPSKVNALSS
-689 ATSETTIP
+689 ANTSTSETSEPVPSDTRIP
-697 QEAGAVNGE
+697 QKSGAVNGE
-706 PGSRAEMYVQRLE
+706 TDSRAEMYVRRLE

-1125 NARSVQEELGRLGV
+1125 NARSVQEELSRLGV

-1152 DGRTFRHATGEA
+1152 DGRTFRHATREA

-1219 YYASIVQEDHFE
+1219 YYAAIIQEDHFG
-1231 GKIDLSDDMQRARYL
+1231 GKIDLSDDVQRARYL

-1343 YQLDRAYG
+1343 YHLDQAYG
-1351 EDIYGQQAADWYGD
+1351 QDIYGRQAADWYGD
-1365 GYDFDQ
+1365 GYEFDQ

-1380 KGDPDALVDVY
+1380 KGDPDAVVDVY

-1422 ELGGDFRII
+1422 ELDGDFRII

-1461 NAVGNAKEA
+1461 NAVGNAKET
-1470 GVTYDDSGRLIP
+1470 GVTYDDGGRLIP

-1497 AEGGERRKTARDT
+1497 AEGTERRKTARDT

-1519 PAGKGSKREMNTLIR
+1519 PAGEGSKREMNTLIR

-1542 SLSTQERMDRAF
+1542 SLSAQERMDRAF
-1554 NTLLE
+1554 DTLLE

-2344 TGKLR
+2344 TGELR

-2699 GEGGLSA
+2699 GGGGLSA

-2712 KALTEHGV
+2712 KALTEHGA

-2740 KVREIADAPWNDDM
+2740 KVREIADAPWNDDI

-2769 RWGAAQKAGV
+2769 RWRAAQKAGV

>member
-1 MAVSK
+1 
-6 FVQRKVEEERSRS
+6 
-19 SSADMPG
+19 
-26 KGTVSP
+26 
-32 FVQMKAEQ
+32 
-40 EKARQQYA
+40 
-48 EELRPL
+48 
-54 LTEQHSIAMSQRA
+54 
-67 KSGSFGGSGGGRR
+67 
-80 YTQGFT
+80 
-86 GKRWSTHNEGDR
+86 
-98 ISELLLGSQN
+98 
-108 GGKQEPEP
+108 
-116 LSWRDIFA
+116 
-124 SYLGGGDSSL
+124 
-134 PANNTTAAIQG
+134 
-145 IRQNEESIRK
+145 
-155 DIANREQIEQRKTER
+155 
-170 QRELAALSRVHPWI
+170 
-184 ASAASVGSSMLGGT
+184 
-198 DILQQL
+198 
-204 VDMNAVGESIPR
+204 
-216 ENLSPSEATETIRG
+216 
-230 GVSQDMGTVGKLLY
+230 
-244 GTVMSGVDS
+244 
-253 VTAGALGGGVPF
+253 
-265 VGGGILAGNA
+265 
-275 ASSTMNDIKAK
+275 
-286 GGSDQQAVIG
+286 
-296 GVASG
+296 
-301 VFEALFEN
+301 
-309 LSIGQL
+309 
-315 DALKE
+315 
-320 LPVDSAKTLIQNLVK
+320 
-335 SMVTNASEEAAT
+335 
-347 ELANTIFDSLY
+347 
-358 MKELSSYSLAVKR
+358 
-371 YLANGAS
+371 
-378 ETEARDRAKKDAA
+378 
-391 LQIAESALSGA
+391 
-402 LMGVG
+402 
-407 MGAVGSGIG
+407 
-416 ALNNGTWQDSSR
+416 
-428 LNAQKDGIAPGD
+428 
-440 TGIPLETETP
+440 
-450 ATGRETAHGEAA
+450 
-462 ESGIIPFDSSE
+462 
-473 AQNLTSAKGVVNGY
+473 
-487 GMSFRQFIDNA
+487 
-498 KSLGNAVRF
+498 
-507 YFGKVSDTLG
+507 
-517 AQIRT
+517 
-522 VVGKNVSGYNIV
+522 
-534 MRSDEV
+534 
-540 SHTLRSHGNE
+540 
-550 TYEAKRGQLAVT
+550 
-562 PDALARLPEI
+562 
-572 FNHPDEIVLLDK
+572 
-584 KDYAGRTAF
+584 
-593 EARKWI
+593 
-599 DGYMVAVVGISDGK
+599 
-613 HSIEVDSVRIINKKA
+613 
-628 PPATVDETGT
+628 
-638 SPDHTSETGGRPALS
+638 
-653 DTTIPQRDG
+653 
-662 AVNKEA
+662 
-668 AVPTSDG
+668 
-675 QASPK
+675 
-680 GTVDTVVSS
+680 
-689 ATSETTIP
+689 
-697 QEAGAVNGE
+697 
-706 PGSRAEMYVQRLE
+706 
-719 RRGVAPVQAEQMGMW
+719 
-734 LAETERG
+734 
-741 GRLTAMQAQ
+741 
-750 MIEGEPEA
+750 
-758 RALLEILRARNDTKN
+758 
-773 TAGGISDGQEAG
+773 
-785 AQPQSG
+785 
-791 GGDDLHSGD
+791 
-800 RGRVPGVGTGGEA
+800 
-813 GGLAGAAEGRINPD
+813 
-827 QLRTAG
+827 
-833 ERQNRVHALRPE
+833 
-845 PVSTRAL
+845 
-852 GLTTGTEEATVMRV
+852 
-866 PPQAYDAQLQAA
+866 
-878 ERSFQAAGYQANFV
+878 
-892 IGQLRVNTRSGTVRV
+892 
-907 NGAVQGTQVY
+907 
-917 IRADDPNWTVDQIA
+917 
-931 NHERFHIEAARDPGL
+931 
-946 VKRVR
+946 
-951 EKILSRFSEEQFNRV
+951 
-966 VETYI
+966 
-971 QKLRGIIDIPENGTQ
+971 
-986 AERDAALMDILEE
+986 
-999 IFADAYGNKNSFTPE
+999 
-1014 TAQYMETVRETVR
+1014 
-1027 DWSGARPQET
+1027 
-1037 AAATERTTGPPSERY
+1037 
-1052 SYAGDVSGLNT
+1052 
-1063 PESYATIETNQLNKG
+1063 
-1078 EISNERYQTEED
+1078 
-1090 REAFRGRCAQARYR
+1090 
-1104 IEETG
+1104 
-1109 DTAYGYRPVHL
+1109 
-1120 RSAQQ
+1120 
-1125 NARSVQEELGRLGV
+1125 
-1139 PCFIHDGEIEANK
+1139 
-1152 DGRTFRHATGEA
+1152 
-1164 ATLDKSVVGISNTV
+1164 
-1178 SLPARN
+1178 
-1184 VAGHEAF
+1184 
-1191 HYWSR
+1191 
-1196 GIRGQEYAELLLDN
+1196 
-1210 LDFSSEDVR
+1210 
-1219 YYASIVQEDHFE
+1219 
-1231 GKIDLSDDMQRARYL
+1231 
-1246 EELCAYLSGDIH
+1246 
-1258 EGAHEAELRR
+1258 
-1268 MFRDYDA
+1268 
-1275 VKAAWEALAAR
+1275 
-1286 EEQLGDM
+1286 
-1293 RYEYAVERG
+1293 
-1302 DLASAEDMLGQ
+1302 
-1313 KAVERGYT
+1313 
-1321 GDDSWRMNH
+1321 
-1330 RAPKRGDDTAVEF
+1330 
-1343 YQLDRAYG
+1343 
-1351 EDIYGQQAADWYGD
+1351 
-1365 GYDFDQ
+1365 
-1371 KAAAVIRRA
+1371 
-1380 KGDPDALVDVY
+1380 
-1391 RAVPKTVQD
+1391 
-1400 THLRNGDWVTITR
+1400 
-1413 EYAVMHGSR
+1413 
-1422 ELGGDFRII
+1422 
-1431 REKVPA
+1431 
-1437 KYLYGNGDS
+1437 
-1446 IHEYGYDNG
+1446 
-1455 RGQVYQ
+1455 
-1461 NAVGNAKEA
+1461 
-1470 GVTYDDSGRLIP
+1470 
-1482 LSERYDPNNADPRYS
+1482 
-1497 AEGGERRKTARDT
+1497 
-1510 LRQKLEEMF
+1510 
-1519 PAGKGSKREMNTLIR
+1519 
-1534 DVIDGGGT
+1534 
-1542 SLSTQERMDRAF
+1542 
-1554 NTLLE
+1554 
-1559 TARVQDA
+1559 
-1566 VDSDAA
+1566 
-1572 EVAGELRGR
+1572 
-1581 RIYVPAEVKAEF
+1581 
-1593 GRNWKR
+1593 
-1599 TIRHA
+1599 
-1604 FSVGIYLTNDVNA
+1604 
-1617 SDVETVYEKLS
+1617 
-1628 TRFAGPFVEGVTDRA
+1628 
-1643 AMIETMIH
+1643 
-1651 VMEGVA
+1651 
-1657 EKIPRKEVSLLED
+1657 
-1670 IQRWGGPASEDAFRT
+1670 
-1685 TYRAMFDTAVEAY
+1685 MFDTAVEAY

-2699 GEGGLSA
+2699 GGGGLSA

-2712 KALTEHGV
+2712 KALTEHGA

-2740 KVREIADAPWNDDM
+2740 KVREIADAPWNDDI

-2769 RWGAAQKAGV
+2769 RWRAAQKAGV

>member
-1 MAVSK
+1 MDE
-6 FVQRKVEEERSRS
+6 F
-19 SSADMPG
+19 
-26 KGTVSP
+26 T
-32 FVQMKAEQ
+32 
-40 EKARQQYA
+40 
-48 EELRPL
+48 
-54 LTEQHSIAMSQRA
+54 
-67 KSGSFGGSGGGRR
+67 KSYLNKRNGQKSSGGGKASTALRISQEEQEAAGGDDFTREYLARR
-80 YTQGFT
+80 QTVRQKNAVPSETASRQKVQTVTERRAAEVESQPEAYIGPAWAQDMARRRKPTETAPASPTAQWERQKQEQYKKQYPEADWGKIAGGTALLGLDEIARAGGATLSMAEGLVTKPLGYVLGDPELYKKGLFYTL
-86 GKRWSTHNEGDR
+86 NEGVKR
-98 ISELLLGSQN
+98 ETEANQEKYHQEFAKAGKAGELIETFG
-108 GGKQEPEP
+108 
-116 LSWRDIFA
+116 
-124 SYLGGGDSSL
+124 
-134 PANNTTAAIQG
+134 PATV
-145 IRQNEESIRK
+145 
-155 DIANREQIEQRKTER
+155 
-170 QRELAALSRVHPWI
+170 AALPQ
-184 ASAASVGSSMLGGT
+184 AALAYLTAGQSLMA
-198 DILQQL
+198 QQ
-204 VDMNAVGESIPR
+204 
-216 ENLSPSEATETIRG
+216 
-230 GVSQDMGTVGKLLY
+230 
-244 GTVMSGVDS
+244 
-253 VTAGALGGGVPF
+253 TAGALTAASTAAQTVGRGAKVAQTVTAALKAMGANPSFQYSLINTIGGEYEQAKADGADDLHAYTYAALAGLMNSAVE
-265 VGGGILAGNA
+265 VGGGIDVLPEVGK
-275 ASSTMNDIKAK
+275 SGIREWVDTMLDEGKEEVIQGAI
-286 GGSDQQAVIG
+286 SQLVQAVVYGKDNPIVSLTDREAVINPSRAAEEFAG
-296 GVASG
+296 G
-301 VFEALFEN
+301 
-309 LSIGQL
+309 
-315 DALKE
+315 
-320 LPVDSAKTLIQNLVK
+320 
-335 SMVTNASEEAAT
+335 
-347 ELANTIFDSLY
+347 
-358 MKELSSYSLAVKR
+358 AVVGGI
-371 YLANGAS
+371 LGGG
-378 ETEARDRAKKDAA
+378 
-391 LQIAESALSGA
+391 QIAVNKALGRQS
-402 LMGVG
+402 V
-407 MGAVGSGIG
+407 
-416 ALNNGTWQDSSR
+416 
-428 LNAQKDGIAPGD
+428 PGD
-440 TGIPLETETP
+440 TGIPAETETP
-450 ATGRETAHGEAA
+450 ATGRETASGGAV

-473 AQNLTSAKGVVNGY
+473 AQNLTSAKGVVSGH

-517 AQIRT
+517 AQIGT

-534 MRSDEV
+534 IRSDEV
-540 SHTLRSHGNE
+540 SHTLRSHGNKA
-550 TYEAKRGQLAVT
+550 YEAKRGQLPVT
-562 PDALARLPEI
+562 PDALVRLPEI
-572 FNHPDEIVLLDK
+572 FNRPDEIVLLDK

-593 EARKWI
+593 EVRKWI

-628 PPATVDETGT
+628 PPATVDETRT

-653 DTTIPQRDG
+653 DTTIPQGDG
-662 AVNKEA
+662 AVNKKE
-668 AVPTSDG
+668 
-675 QASPK
+675 
-680 GTVDTVVSS
+680 GTPSKVNALSS
-689 ATSETTIP
+689 ANTSTSETSEPVPSDTRIP
-697 QEAGAVNGE
+697 QKSGAVNGE
-706 PGSRAEMYVQRLE
+706 TDSRAEMYVRRLE

-1125 NARSVQEELGRLGV
+1125 NARSVQEELSRLGV

-1152 DGRTFRHATGEA
+1152 DGRTFRHATREA

-1219 YYASIVQEDHFE
+1219 YYAAIIQEDHFG
-1231 GKIDLSDDMQRARYL
+1231 GKIDLSDDVQRARYL

-1461 NAVGNAKEA
+1461 NAVGNAKET
-1470 GVTYDDSGRLIP
+1470 GVTYDDGGRLIP

-1497 AEGGERRKTARDT
+1497 AEGTERRKTARDT

-1519 PAGKGSKREMNTLIR
+1519 PAGEGSKREMNTLIR

-1554 NTLLE
+1554 DTLLE

-2142 KKWNPYFLT
+2142 KKWDPYFLT

-2344 TGKLR
+2344 TGELR

-2483 AALVGIIVKTLLS
+2483 AALVGIILKTLLS

-2547 LTGRRLF
+2547 LTGRHLF

-2692 RAYWAGG
+2692 RAYWASGG
-2699 GEGGLSA
+2699 GGGLSA

-2769 RWGAAQKAGV
+2769 RWRAAQKAGV
-2779 KLITYTDFLD
+2779 KLIAYTDFLD

-2828 WNSYGWKRESP
+2828 WNSYGWKKESP

>member
-1 MAVSK
+1 MDE
-6 FVQRKVEEERSRS
+6 F
-19 SSADMPG
+19 
-26 KGTVSP
+26 T
-32 FVQMKAEQ
+32 
-40 EKARQQYA
+40 
-48 EELRPL
+48 
-54 LTEQHSIAMSQRA
+54 
-67 KSGSFGGSGGGRR
+67 KSYLNKRNGQKSSGGGKASTALRISQEEQEAAGGDDFTREYLARR
-80 YTQGFT
+80 QTVRQKNAVPSETASRQKVQTVTERRAAEVESQPEAYIGPAWAQDMARRRKPTETAPASPTAQWERQKQEQYKKQYPEADWGKIAGGTALLGLDEIARAGGATLSMAEGLVTKPLGYVLGDPELYKKGLFYTL
-86 GKRWSTHNEGDR
+86 NEGVKR
-98 ISELLLGSQN
+98 ETEANQEKYHQEFAKAGKAGELIETFG
-108 GGKQEPEP
+108 
-116 LSWRDIFA
+116 
-124 SYLGGGDSSL
+124 
-134 PANNTTAAIQG
+134 PATV
-145 IRQNEESIRK
+145 
-155 DIANREQIEQRKTER
+155 
-170 QRELAALSRVHPWI
+170 AALPQ
-184 ASAASVGSSMLGGT
+184 AALAYLTAGQSLMA
-198 DILQQL
+198 QQ
-204 VDMNAVGESIPR
+204 
-216 ENLSPSEATETIRG
+216 
-230 GVSQDMGTVGKLLY
+230 
-244 GTVMSGVDS
+244 
-253 VTAGALGGGVPF
+253 TAGALTAASTAAQTVGRGAKVAQTVTAALKAMGANPSFQYSLINTIGGEYEQAKADGADDLHAYTYAALAGLMNSAVE
-265 VGGGILAGNA
+265 VGGGIDVLPEVGK
-275 ASSTMNDIKAK
+275 SGIREWVDTMLDEGKEEVIQGAI
-286 GGSDQQAVIG
+286 SQLVQAVVYGKDNPIVSLTDREAVINPSRAAEEFAG
-296 GVASG
+296 G
-301 VFEALFEN
+301 
-309 LSIGQL
+309 
-315 DALKE
+315 
-320 LPVDSAKTLIQNLVK
+320 
-335 SMVTNASEEAAT
+335 
-347 ELANTIFDSLY
+347 
-358 MKELSSYSLAVKR
+358 AVVGGI
-371 YLANGAS
+371 LGGG
-378 ETEARDRAKKDAA
+378 
-391 LQIAESALSGA
+391 QIAVNKALGRQS
-402 LMGVG
+402 V
-407 MGAVGSGIG
+407 
-416 ALNNGTWQDSSR
+416 
-428 LNAQKDGIAPGD
+428 PGD
-440 TGIPLETETP
+440 TGIPAETETP
-450 ATGRETAHGEAA
+450 ATGRETASGGAV

-473 AQNLTSAKGVVNGY
+473 AQNLTSAKGVVSGH

-517 AQIRT
+517 AQIGT

-534 MRSDEV
+534 IRSDEV
-540 SHTLRSHGNE
+540 SHTLRSHGNKA
-550 TYEAKRGQLAVT
+550 YEAKRGQLPVT
-562 PDALARLPEI
+562 PDALVRLPEI
-572 FNHPDEIVLLDK
+572 FNRPDEIVLLDK

-593 EARKWI
+593 EVRKWI

-628 PPATVDETGT
+628 PPATVDETRT

-653 DTTIPQRDG
+653 DTTIPQGDG
-662 AVNKEA
+662 AVNKKE
-668 AVPTSDG
+668 
-675 QASPK
+675 
-680 GTVDTVVSS
+680 GTPSKVNALSS
-689 ATSETTIP
+689 ANTSTSETSEPVPSDTRIP
-697 QEAGAVNGE
+697 QKSGAVNGE
-706 PGSRAEMYVQRLE
+706 TDSRAEMYVRRLE

-1125 NARSVQEELGRLGV
+1125 NARSVQEELSRLGV

-1152 DGRTFRHATGEA
+1152 DGRTFRHATREA

-1219 YYASIVQEDHFE
+1219 YYAAIIQEDHFG
-1231 GKIDLSDDMQRARYL
+1231 GKIDLSDDVQRARYL

-1461 NAVGNAKEA
+1461 NAVGNAKET
-1470 GVTYDDSGRLIP
+1470 GVTYDDGGRLIP

-1497 AEGGERRKTARDT
+1497 AEGTERRKTARDT

-1519 PAGKGSKREMNTLIR
+1519 PAGEGSKREMNTLIR

-1554 NTLLE
+1554 DTLLE

-2142 KKWNPYFLT
+2142 KKWDPYFLT

-2344 TGKLR
+2344 TGELR

-2483 AALVGIIVKTLLS
+2483 AALVGIILKTLLS

-2692 RAYWAGG
+2692 RAYWASGG
-2699 GEGGLSA
+2699 GGGLSA

-2769 RWGAAQKAGV
+2769 RWRAAQKAGV
-2779 KLITYTDFLD
+2779 KLIAYTDFLD

-2828 WNSYGWKRESP
+2828 WNSYGWKKESP

>member
-1 MAVSK
+1 MDEFTKSYLSK
-6 FVQRKVEEERSRS
+6 RNGQ
-19 SSADMPG
+19 
-26 KGTVSP
+26 
-32 FVQMKAEQ
+32 
-40 EKARQQYA
+40 
-48 EELRPL
+48 
-54 LTEQHSIAMSQRA
+54 
-67 KSGSFGGSGGGRR
+67 KSSGGGKASTALPISSEAAADSGGDDFTREYLARR
-80 YTQGFT
+80 QTAKPANAVPVTAAFRQKGQTVTERRAAEPESQAEAYIGPAWAQDMARRRKPSAVPASPTAQWEQQKQEQYRKLYPEADWGQIAGGTALLGLDKMAIAGGTTLAAAEGLVTRPLGYVLGNPELYKEGIFY
-86 GKRWSTHNEGDR
+86 HLNEGVKR
-98 ISELLLGSQN
+98 ETEANQEKYHQEYAKAGKTGELLEKFGPATVAALPQAALAYLTAGQSLMAQQTTGALELASEAAQAAGKGARLAQTVTEALKATGAN
-108 GGKQEPEP
+108 PSFQYSLLNTIGGEYEQAKADGADELHAYAYAALAGLMNSVVEVGGGLDVLPEGGKSGVREWVDTMLDEGKEEVIQGAISQLAQAVVYGKDNPLFSMTDQEAVINPSRAAEE
-116 LSWRDIFA
+116 FA
-124 SYLGGGDSSL
+124 GGAVVGGILGGG
-134 PANNTTAAIQG
+134 Q
-145 IRQNEESIRK
+145 
-155 DIANREQIEQRKTER
+155 IAVNK
-170 QRELAALSRVHPWI
+170 
-184 ASAASVGSSMLGGT
+184 
-198 DILQQL
+198 
-204 VDMNAVGESIPR
+204 
-216 ENLSPSEATETIRG
+216 
-230 GVSQDMGTVGKLLY
+230 
-244 GTVMSGVDS
+244 
-253 VTAGALGGGVPF
+253 ALGS
-265 VGGGILAGNA
+265 L
-275 ASSTMNDIKAK
+275 ST
-286 GGSDQQAVIG
+286 
-296 GVASG
+296 
-301 VFEALFEN
+301 
-309 LSIGQL
+309 
-315 DALKE
+315 
-320 LPVDSAKTLIQNLVK
+320 
-335 SMVTNASEEAAT
+335 
-347 ELANTIFDSLY
+347 
-358 MKELSSYSLAVKR
+358 
-371 YLANGAS
+371 
-378 ETEARDRAKKDAA
+378 
-391 LQIAESALSGA
+391 
-402 LMGVG
+402 
-407 MGAVGSGIG
+407 
-416 ALNNGTWQDSSR
+416 
-428 LNAQKDGIAPGD
+428 PGD

-450 ATGRETAHGEAA
+450 ATGPETASGGAV
-462 ESGIIPFDSSE
+462 ESGSV
-473 AQNLTSAKGVVNGY
+473 QQG
-487 GMSFRQFIDNA
+487 DN
-498 KSLGNAVRF
+498 
-507 YFGKVSDTLG
+507 TLVK
-517 AQIRT
+517 QIRQ
-522 VVGKNVSGYNIV
+522 S
-534 MRSDEV
+534 
-540 SHTLRSHGNE
+540 
-550 TYEAKRGQLAVT
+550 
-562 PDALARLPEI
+562 LPEI
-572 FNHPDEIVLLDK
+572 SGMDAVADIKGNELPAGSRIVDRLVGFVNAIGNKVNRPGFGDVLFSRGRIKSSMIGHGAGPAKIETFAAVPAVIRSGVQIDYQQNWK
-584 KDYAGRTAF
+584 GRGYDTYTFAAPVNYRGGRSYLGVIVTKD
-593 EARKWI
+593 
-599 DGYMVAVVGISDGK
+599 VSDGRYYV
-613 HSIEVDSVRIINKKA
+613 HEV
-628 PPATVDETGT
+628 VDE
-638 SPDHTSETGGRPALS
+638 SGGL
-653 DTTIPQRDG
+653 IYQ
-662 AVNKEA
+662 NKEA
-668 AVPTSDG
+668 AAPTSDG
-675 QASPK
+675 RASPK

-689 ATSETTIP
+689 ATPNTTIP

-706 PGSRAEMYVQRLE
+706 TDSRAELYMRRLE
-719 RRGVAPVQAEQMGMW
+719 RRGVEPVQAENMGMW
-734 LAETERG
+734 LAKIERG
-741 GRLTAMQAQ
+741 GQLTAVQEQ

-758 RALLEILRARNDTKN
+758 AAVLAVLRARNETKN
-773 TAGGISDGQEAG
+773 TSGGGLNGQETG

-791 GGDDLHSGD
+791 GNDLYDGDG
-800 RGRVPGVGTGGEA
+800 RRVPGVSTGGEA
-813 GGLAGAAEGRINPD
+813 GSLAGTAEGRINPD

-845 PVSTRAL
+845 PVSTREL
-852 GLTTGTEEATVMRV
+852 GLTTGTEEATVMLV
-866 PPQAYDAQLQAA
+866 PREAYDTKLWET
-878 ERSFQAAGYQANFV
+878 ERSFRAAGYQATFV
-892 IGQLRVNTRSGTVRV
+892 IGQLRVDTRGGAARV
-907 NGAVQGTQVY
+907 NGAVQGNRVY

-931 NHERFHIEAARDPGL
+931 NHERFHIEAARDPQL
-946 VKRVR
+946 VGRVR
-951 EKILSRFSEEQFNRV
+951 EKILSRFSEEQFNKV
-966 VETYI
+966 VDTYI
-971 QKLRGIIDIPENGTQ
+971 RKLRGIIDIPENGSQ
-986 AERDAALMDILEE
+986 AERDAALVDILEE
-999 IFADAYGNKNSFTPE
+999 IFADAYGDKNAFTTE
-1014 TAQYMETVRETVR
+1014 TARYTETVREAVR
-1027 DWSGARPQET
+1027 ERSGTRPQET
-1037 AAATERTTGPPSERY
+1037 AAATERTTGPPAERY
-1052 SYAGDVSGLNT
+1052 SYAGSTAKDSGESGNSIVPNMDEEARAEILRGKTVGIPSYNSKNEVTGQEIIRLKALYTARAGDIFKVIAEKCGVFGTYRNEDVGLT
-1063 PESYATIETNQLNKG
+1063 FDYTRRSMQESKNKQITRGGSAEDFGKMLTVLPDIIGGAVEVEAHTDQYAGTRRHD
-1078 EISNERYQTEED
+1078 ERLKEMHVLLG
-1090 REAFRGRCAQARYR
+1090 AFRDGSDV
-1104 IEETG
+1104 I
-1109 DTAYGYRPVHL
+1109 PVQL
-1120 RSAQQ
+1120 
-1125 NARSVQEELGRLGV
+1125 
-1139 PCFIHDGEIEANK
+1139 EIKE
-1152 DGRTFRHATGEA
+1152 FR
-1164 ATLDKSVVGISNTV
+1164 
-1178 SLPARN
+1178 
-1184 VAGHEAF
+1184 
-1191 HYWSR
+1191 
-1196 GIRGQEYAELLLDN
+1196 
-1210 LDFSSEDVR
+1210 EDVR
-1219 YYASIVQEDHFE
+1219 QKNKLYVTITMKTKEAGITPSPASSNSEGLVLGTPASKASVADIASLVKDDSGSLVKYLPDSMLSED
-1231 GKIDLSDDMQRARYL
+1231 QRAAKR
-1246 EELCAYLSGDIH
+1246 
-1258 EGAHEAELRR
+1258 
-1268 MFRDYDA
+1268 
-1275 VKAAWEALAAR
+1275 AALTAR
-1286 EEQLGDM
+1286 EEKLEDM

-1302 DLASAEDMLGQ
+1302 DLASAENMLRQ
-1313 KAVERGYT
+1313 KAAERGYT

-1330 RAPKRGDDTAVEF
+1330 KAPKKGDDTAVAF
-1343 YQLDRAYG
+1343 HQLDQAYG
-1351 EDIYGQQAADWYGD
+1351 EDIYGRQAADWYGD

-1380 KGDPDALVDVY
+1380 KGDPDAMVDVY

-1422 ELGGDFRII
+1422 ELDGDFRII

-1461 NAVGNAKEA
+1461 NAVGNAKET
-1470 GVTYDDSGRLIP
+1470 GVTYDDGGKLIP
-1482 LSERYDPNNADPRYS
+1482 LSERYNTNNADPRYS
-1497 AEGGERRKTARDT
+1497 AEGAERRKTARDT

-1534 DVIDGGGT
+1534 DVIDGEGT

-1572 EVAGELRGR
+1572 EIAGELRGR
-1581 RIYVPAEVKAEF
+1581 RIYVPAEVKSEF
-1593 GRNWKR
+1593 GDNWN
-1599 TIRHA
+1599 
-1604 FSVGIYLTNDVNA
+1604 SVQRQAMGAGIYLVNDA
-1617 SDVETVYEKLS
+1617 SAPGVDTVFAELS
-1628 TRFAGPFVEGVTDRA
+1628 ARFGGPFAESVTDRA
-1643 AMIETMIH
+1643 AMIETMLRAAQNARGGEIT
-1651 VMEGVA
+1651 
-1657 EKIPRKEVSLLED
+1657 LLEEA
-1670 IQRWGGPASEDAFRT
+1670 RRLGGEGSEDSFRT

-1698 RTELKDISA
+1698 RTELLNISA
-1707 EEKAQRLTELEQ
+1707 EEKAQRLADLDQ
-1719 REAKLREYLDNAR
+1719 RQAKLREYIENAR

-1739 VETGEPVPPQ
+1739 VETGESVPPQ
-1749 ALGTDSAGK
+1749 ALGPDSTGK

-1765 LAEKASE
+1765 LAEKAAE
-1772 AEEARV
+1772 AEAART

-1788 FEGTES
+1788 FEGTEN

-1850 AGIYPQEYIPAKMDR
+1850 AGVYSQEFIPAKMDR

-1885 IRQKKRDISRL
+1885 IRQKKQDISRL

-1942 AIFDPVSVN
+1942 AVFDPVSVN
-1951 EAERIRWTNK
+1951 EAERIRWTNR
-1961 QFDQVRTFTG
+1961 QFDQVRTFPG
-1971 KDGKASALSKTERA
+1971 KDGKASALNKAERA
-1985 AVQNAIEGKALEEML
+1985 AVQNTIEGKALEEML
-2000 AGMEMGESIKRV
+2000 AGMELGESIKRV
-2012 GENIRNNPDSPQ
+2012 GENIHNNPDSLQ

-2032 RPGEEKLAQRYAR
+2032 RPSEEKLAQRYAR
-2045 WLETKEALDSGELD
+2045 WLGTKEALDSGKLD
-2059 SVKVENAAG
+2059 SVKVENAAR
-2068 KYTQMFDDYYEAIND
+2068 KYTRMFDDYYEAIND

-2189 EHIRKTYAPEEI
+2189 EHIRKTYAPEEL
-2201 RIAIEQAEDMRW
+2201 RVAIEQAEDVRW
-2213 RPTEEKEA
+2213 RPLEEKEA
-2221 FLRDRGELS
+2221 FLRDRGELP
-2230 RGKSVTPEQVSEMV
+2230 RGETATAEKVSELV

-2330 NGAVNTVEALRDML
+2330 NGAVNTAEALGDMIS
-2344 TGKLR
+2344 GKLR

-2373 GDMVMNALFTP
+2373 GDMVMNVLFTP

-2401 LKAVKSGLSHQAAM
+2401 LKAVKSGMSHQAAM
-2415 RAADSFATNVMGSRA
+2415 KAADSFATNIMGSRA

-2458 WEHLCQDLPR
+2458 WEHLSQDLPR

-2483 AALVGIIVKTLLS
+2483 AALVGVIVKALLS
-2496 AFVLNRLSEEL
+2496 AFVLNRLSEET
-2507 YGGTPAQF
+2507 YGGTPAPF

-2547 LTGRRLF
+2547 LTGSRLF
-2554 RTEDTDDGG
+2554 QTEDADRGS
-2563 FDVGAA
+2563 FDVGTA
-2569 FGELGGNISNDL
+2569 FGELGGNILNDV

-2592 WGDQTLPWPDIYGGV
+2592 LGDQTLPWPDIYGGV
-2607 SDVGRAIS
+2607 SDVGKAVA

-2631 AAQLV
+2631 AVQLI
-2636 PGGRQLSKTVKGAAT
+2636 PGGRQISKTVKGAAT

-2663 KARLQYPVE
+2663 KAKLQYPVE
-2672 SSPLK
+2672 NSPLK
-2677 WGQAVLFGNNALEES
+2677 WGQALLFGTNALEES
-2692 RAYWAGG
+2692 RAYWLGG
-2699 GEGGLSA
+2699 GEGGLTA
-2706 KQTARW
+2706 KQTAQW
-2712 KALTEHGV
+2712 TELTENGADGH
-2720 GRQEAFDAIREV
+2720 EAFDAIKEV
-2732 SEADGWLD
+2732 SEADGWLA
-2740 KVREIADAPWNDDM
+2740 KVREIAEAPWNDDM

-2759 EDSVSEVQYK
+2759 EDSISETQYK
-2769 RWGAAQKAGV
+2769 RWRAAQRAGV

-2789 RAYRAARRRT
+2789 RAHRAARKRT

-2809 DVSSALEAAKLTDR
+2809 DVVSALKSTKLTDR

-2828 WNSYGWKRESP
+2828 WDSFGWKRESP
-2839 WE
+2839 WG